1 LARQTN
7 DNHDAGLVIFVGARE
22 PGIAQNDMD
31 SRDEVLVLCPA
42 RVSAASENIPLILQ
56 PKLLE
61 KNYVDQA

>member
-1 LARQTN
+1 
-7 DNHDAGLVIFVGARE
+7 VIFVGARE